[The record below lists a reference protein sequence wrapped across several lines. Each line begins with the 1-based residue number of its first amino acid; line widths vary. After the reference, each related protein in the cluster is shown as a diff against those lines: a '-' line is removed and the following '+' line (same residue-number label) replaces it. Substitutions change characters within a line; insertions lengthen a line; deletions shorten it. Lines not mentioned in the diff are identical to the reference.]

1 MIKFLA
7 PPKAFAGLVAAFWIG
22 LLATVVPATASPFE
36 DAFAAW
42 NAEGTLRIERLS
54 DGTAWAHNP
63 ERAAERYFP
72 ASTFKILHSLIAL
85 QTGAVANEDEII
97 PWDGVARNIESWN
110 EDQSLRDAVGNS
122 SVPTFVEIARR
133 IGVKRLSEQVRRV
146 GYGNQ
151 QVGDT
156 TNRFWLRGPLQ
167 ISADEQIDFLKRL
180 HSRQL
185 PFDPA
190 IQETVIDIITIRE
203 GDDWVLRAKTG
214 WEIASSPGIGWFV
227 GWLETPY
234 DNHFFALN
242 IDMVEHQHRKAREA
256 IVLRALSEI
265 TGFDIR

>member
-1 MIKFLA
+1 MITFPA
-7 PPKAFAGLVAAFWIG
+7 PPKAFAGIVAALWIG
-22 LLATVVPATASPFE
+22 LPAIVAPAKASPFE
-36 DAFAAW
+36 EAFTAW
-42 NAEGTLRIERLS
+42 SAKGTLRIERLS
-54 DGTAWAHNP
+54 DGTAWVHNP
-63 ERAAERYFP
+63 QRAAEHHFP

-85 QTGAVANEDEII
+85 QTGVVSNEDEII
-97 PWDGVARNIESWN
+97 PWDGVTRDIAVWN
-110 EDQSLRDAVGNS
+110 KDQSLRDAVRNS
-122 SVPTFVEIARR
+122 SVPAFVEIARR
-133 IGVKRLSEQVRRV
+133 IGVKRLSEQVHRA

-151 QVGDT
+151 QVGHT
-156 TNRFWLRGPLQ
+156 TDRFWLRGPLK
-167 ISADEQIDFLKRL
+167 ISADEQIGFLKRL

-190 IQETVIDIITIRE
+190 IQETVIDIITERE

-214 WEIASSPGIGWFV
+214 WEVASNPGIGWFV

-242 IDMVEHQHRKAREA
+242 IDMVEHQHRMAREA